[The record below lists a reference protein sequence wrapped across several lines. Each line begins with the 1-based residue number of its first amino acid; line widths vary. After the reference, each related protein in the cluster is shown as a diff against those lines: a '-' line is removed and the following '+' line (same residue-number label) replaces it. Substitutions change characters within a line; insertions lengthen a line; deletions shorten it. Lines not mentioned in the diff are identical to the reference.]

1 MLRKRDARLDCARYV
16 GLRGPG
22 QDLQDQR
29 ADFCCEPPALVGQLS
44 ALFVKNSLEYGEE
57 DVLQK
62 QKKCNRAAGASG
74 EDSDFHHRQV
84 GCTGS
89 ERGVRARRDAEVK

>member
-1 MLRKRDARLDCARYV
+1 MLRKRDARLDGARYV
-16 GLRGPG
+16 GLRGPER
-22 QDLQDQR
+22 DQR
-29 ADFCCEPPALVGQLS
+29 PDFCCEPPALVGQLS

-62 QKKCNRAAGASG
+62 QKKCNSAAGASG

-89 ERGVRARRDAEVK
+89 ERGVQARRDAEVK